1 MRPRSRLAGLLPALL
16 PALLS
21 ALPCARALAQT
32 PPPRADRARVV
43 AAIDSLVGAAMAA
56 TKTPGMSVAV
66 VKGSDTILM
75 RGYGRADVENGIP
88 VTPETVFR
96 IGSVTKQFTSA
107 AIMRL
112 VEQNKVRLDAPLSAY
127 LPEYTGP
134 GRNVTVHH
142 LLNHTSGIPSYTGL
156 GARWTSQMSMSV
168 PHERMLAF
176 FAADSLE
183 FRPGEKFA
191 YNNSGYYLLGM
202 IVERVT
208 GEPYAQHVHRALA
221 APLGLGSTLY
231 CAERRIVPH
240 RAAGYALQADTLVND
255 EPFAIDQAFA
265 AGALCSTPRDL
276 VRWTRALSGGRVV
289 SAASYARMTTPAAFT
304 GGARQSYG
312 YGLAASEMAGRKKVA
327 HGGGISGFAAQ
338 LAHYP
343 ADDLVVAVL
352 ANREGASV
360 GQLEARIARRVLGIP
375 EPKLQDLP
383 LTAALRAGY
392 VGTYGGAKE
401 VTLQVVEQGGALVM
415 APLGR
420 LLHQGN
426 HTFIAEAIPDA
437 RVVFR
442 MEGARANALRA
453 TVGGTTLDATRAP

>member
-1 MRPRSRLAGLLPALL
+1 MTRRLVVLIPALL
-16 PALLS
+16 AAVPPA
-21 ALPCARALAQT
+21 AALAQT
-32 PPPRADRARVV
+32 TPARADRARVV

-56 TKTPGMSVAV
+56 TRTPGMSVAV
-66 VKGSDTILM
+66 VKGGDTILI
-75 RGYGRADVENGIP
+75 RGYGRADVENDVP

-107 AIMRL
+107 AVMRL

-134 GRNVTVHH
+134 GRNITVHH
-142 LLNHTSGIPSYTGL
+142 LLNHTSGIPSYTGV
-156 GARWTSQMSMSV
+156 GARWTSQMSMNV

-183 FRPGEKFA
+183 FQPGTKWA

-208 GEPYAQHVHRALA
+208 GEPYAQHVRRTLA

-231 CAERRIVPH
+231 CAERGIVPH
-240 RAAGYALQADTLVND
+240 RAAGYAVQADTLVND
-255 EPFAIDQAFA
+255 EPFGMDQAFA
-265 AGALCSTPRDL
+265 AGAMCSTPRDL

-289 SAASYARMTTPAAFT
+289 SAASYARMTTPAPLT
-304 GGARQSYG
+304 GGGRQTYG
-312 YGLAASEMAGRKKVA
+312 YGLGTGELAGRRKVS
-327 HGGGISGFAAQ
+327 HGGGISGFTAQ

-343 ADDLVVAVL
+343 ADDLVVVVL

-360 GQLEARIARRVLGIP
+360 GQLETRIARRVLGIP

-383 LTAALRAGY
+383 LAAALRAGY
-392 VGTYGGAKE
+392 AGTYRGGKD

-420 LLHQGN
+420 LLHQGS
-426 HTFIAEAIPDA
+426 HTFLSDAIPDA

-442 MEGARANALRA
+442 MDGARATSLVA
-453 TVGGTTLDATRAP
+453 TVGGTTIDAARAR